1 MQTRTIQYVKPTR
14 QIHSEPG
21 WRRCDWLNQRKI
33 EKTVEQHDQFLRN
46 KYAQTKSGIGQNAK
60 PKKQRVRKNASG
72 GVQKESTDT
81 GRNKNNKPA
90 TSDGGK
96 AQIKLP

>member
-1 MQTRTIQYVKPTR
+1 MQTQTIQKVKPTF

-33 EKTVEQHDQFLRN
+33 EKTVEQHDQFLRQ

-60 PKKQRVRKNASG
+60 PKKQSVRKNVGG
-72 GVQKESTDT
+72 GVPKKSPDT

-90 TSDGGK
+90 TSNSGK